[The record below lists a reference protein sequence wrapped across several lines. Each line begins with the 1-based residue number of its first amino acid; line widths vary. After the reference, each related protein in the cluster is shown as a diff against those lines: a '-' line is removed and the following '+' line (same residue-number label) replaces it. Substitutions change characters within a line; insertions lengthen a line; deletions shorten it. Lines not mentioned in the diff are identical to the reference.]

1 MSTGDARDDTGSAR
15 QGKADDPTRV
25 RNQPALRTPKRWV
38 WLLPGLVLAIVAIIV
53 FAVLLPVNL
62 ALAWIGIAFV
72 TASAV
77 GLVVT
82 AFAIRQDRIRNRM
95 LATLMAIMAAVALIL
110 LLAILWSTQVPN
122 I

>member
-1 MSTGDARDDTGSAR
+1 M
-15 QGKADDPTRV
+15 
-25 RNQPALRTPKRWV
+25 RNQPALRTPKRWI
-38 WLLPGLVLAIVAIIV
+38 WLLPGLVLAIVAIVV
-53 FAVLLPVNL
+53 FAMLLPVNL

-82 AFAIRQDRIRNRM
+82 AFAIRQDRTRNRM